1 MASYHETWVRA
12 LILRHFIREEKKN
25 NIPPQFIITTGRLW
39 QRREE
44 NGKQWV
50 CWKVPL
56 QSNAVLGFSHSLKE
70 KRWKKGFLHS
80 FLSCTESEKVQTASP
95 MPLSKADYG
104 SVSPSSFD
112 SPHTHTQEAPLPCS
126 PLSHDLVRI
135 VKISPFDKANW
146 TTCQRMFSSLVNH
159 ICSLISTH
167 SRTQQTLHHLIQST
181 SHCCES
187 STGSRRGQ
195 EETERLRDN
204 ERKKER
210 KEVIKRSL
218 GR

>member
-1 MASYHETWVRA
+1 MESSGCVERCLFSPMQFLA
-12 LILRHFIREEKKN
+12 LVTVWKRRDGKKDSCIHF
-25 NIPPQFIITTGRLW
+25 
-39 QRREE
+39 
-44 NGKQWV
+44 
-50 CWKVPL
+50 
-56 QSNAVLGFSHSLKE
+56 SAA
-70 KRWKKGFLHS
+70 
-80 FLSCTESEKVQTASP
+80 ESEKVQTASP

-210 KEVIKRSL
+210 KEVIKRRL

>member
-1 MASYHETWVRA
+1 MEKRIPAFISQLHRVREGA
-12 LILRHFIREEKKN
+12 N
-25 NIPPQFIITTGRLW
+25 CIPNAFEQSRLW
-39 QRREE
+39 
-44 NGKQWV
+44 
-50 CWKVPL
+50 L
-56 QSNAVLGFSHSLKE
+56 
-70 KRWKKGFLHS
+70 
-80 FLSCTESEKVQTASP
+80 
-95 MPLSKADYG
+95 
-104 SVSPSSFD
+104 SVSIFF
-112 SPHTHTQEAPLPCS
+112 HLTTHTQEAPLPCS

>member
-1 MASYHETWVRA
+1 MESSGCVERCLFSPMQFLA
-12 LILRHFIREEKKN
+12 LVTVWKRRDGKKDSCIHFSAA
-25 NIPPQFIITTGRLW
+25 QS
-39 QRREE
+39 QRRCKLHPQCLWA
-44 NGKQWV
+44 KQTMAQ
-50 CWKVPL
+50 C
-56 QSNAVLGFSHSLKE
+56 
-70 KRWKKGFLHS
+70 LHL
-80 FLSCTESEKVQTASP
+80 LSTH
-95 MPLSKADYG
+95 
-104 SVSPSSFD
+104 
-112 SPHTHTQEAPLPCS
+112 HTHTQEAPLPCS